1 MQSWKLRVLFQCK
14 LVEHRPPVQ
23 VLQSCWYVNRTRRAY
38 KMAALTDVV
47 NWTIGASTLWMSYI
61 VGSPYRSWKRPHTNG
76 PLWCATHPWSF
87 TVNLDPA
94 ERDRQ
99 EDSLLVFPF
108 GTCWGSHSLQ
118 EIEGKITW
126 GDERMWAQHVRAWH
140 SFLQTQVS
148 VMGCHRWDIQGGRC
162 MIRVTGVI

>member
-1 MQSWKLRVLFQCK
+1 MEHYSPLAGIAVVLICQ
-14 LVEHRPPVQ
+14 PYQ
-23 VLQSCWYVNRTRRAY
+23 TAY
-38 KMAALTDVV
+38 KMAALTDIV
-47 NWTIGASTLWMSYI
+47 NWTIRASTLWMSYI
-61 VGSPYRSWKRPHTNG
+61 VGSPYRSWKRPHANG
-76 PLWCATHPWSF
+76 LRWCATHPWSF

-99 EDSLLVFPF
+99 EDSLLVLPF

-148 VMGCHRWDIQGGRC
+148 VMGCHRWDIQGGRR